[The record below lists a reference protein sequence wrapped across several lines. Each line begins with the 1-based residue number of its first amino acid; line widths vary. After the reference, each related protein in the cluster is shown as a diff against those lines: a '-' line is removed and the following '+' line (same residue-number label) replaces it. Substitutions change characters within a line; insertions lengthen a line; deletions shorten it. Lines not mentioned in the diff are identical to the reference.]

1 MKLRNIG
8 LIARRDY
15 LAYVA
20 RKRFWVSL
28 LLTPAILL
36 AIIFVP
42 VLIQKYQSA
51 HNYAVVDQSGWVLKA
66 VNERIAGGDYA
77 QLLNL
82 AAVHQKSGTVQELPK
97 PLARIA
103 PEAAKLTPGQQKALA
118 TAIAEGAAAP
128 QTVQAAQAIWKQR
141 AQLTQWYG
149 SLDAKQARALDRGLA
164 IARYHYE
171 PGHASQSVLRQ
182 RVTEGKLFGYFVI
195 PADPLNAN
203 AKYLYAS
210 RNLTNTDLSSW
221 FETQVNA
228 VVQAR
233 KVTQVGLPVAKAEW
247 LKSSV
252 SFNSQLVTKSGAK
265 KATASETAAQYL
277 PMGYV
282 YLLFI
287 SIMSISQLLM
297 MSAIEEKSGR
307 IAESLLATVDAGE
320 IMGGKTLG
328 VALVGITQIGFWL
341 IILLGVLIGF
351 GSRLPMG
358 GFVHALIASITFAN
372 LAWFVAY
379 FVLGFLFYA
388 AILGAIGAAV
398 NNIQEA
404 QPYMVP
410 VIMFMVFP
418 MVLMLPV
425 VKDPTATWAR
435 VLSYFP
441 PLTPFLMMNRSAA
454 PPPLIDYIATTA
466 LLIAA
471 VALALYASGRVF
483 RVGLLHTGAPP
494 KVKELLAWL
503 RTPSPDKAN
512 SGQD

>member
-1 MKLRNIG
+1 MKPRNIG

-20 RKRFWVSL
+20 RRRFWVSL

-36 AIIFVP
+36 AVLFVP

-51 HNYAVVDQSGWVLKA
+51 HTYAVVDQSGWVLKA
-66 VNERIAGGDYA
+66 VNERIAAGDYD
-77 QLLNL
+77 QLLGL
-82 AAVHQKSGTVQELPK
+82 ATLHQKAGTAQELPK
-97 PLARIA
+97 PLASIA
-103 PEAAKLTPGQQKALA
+103 PDAAKLAPGQQKALA
-118 TAIAEGAAAP
+118 TAIATGAAAP
-128 QTVQAAQAIWKQR
+128 QTSQAAQAIWKQR
-141 AQLTQWYG
+141 AQLKQWYA
-149 SLDAKQARALDRGLA
+149 SLDAKKARALDGSLA

-171 PGHASQSVLRQ
+171 PGQATQGELRE
-182 RVTEGKLFGYFVI
+182 RVTQGKLFGYFVI
-195 PADPLNAN
+195 PADPLEAG
-203 AKYLYAS
+203 ASFTYAS
-210 RNLTNTDLSSW
+210 RNLTNTELSNW
-221 FETQVNA
+221 FEAQVNA

-233 KVTQVGLPVAKAEW
+233 KVTEVGLPVAKAEW
-247 LKSSV
+247 LKSPV
-252 SFNSQLVTKSGAK
+252 SFHSQLVTKSGAK
-265 KATASETAAQYL
+265 KATMAEKAAQYL
-277 PMGYV
+277 PIGYV

-287 SIMSISQLLM
+287 AIMSISQLLM
-297 MSAIEEKSGR
+297 MSTIEEKSGR
-307 IAESLLATVDAGE
+307 IAESLLATVDASE
-320 IMGGKTLG
+320 IMAGKTLG
-328 VALVGITQIGFWL
+328 VALVGITQVGFWL
-341 IILLGVLIGF
+341 VLLLGVLIGF
-351 GSRLPMG
+351 GSRLPIG

-372 LAWFVAY
+372 LAWFLVY

-418 MVLMLPV
+418 LALMLPV
-425 VKDPTATWAR
+425 VRDPTATWAR

-441 PLTPFLMMNRSAA
+441 PLTPFLMMNRSAG

-466 LLIAA
+466 LLI
-471 VALALYASGRVF
+471 VTVVFALYASGRVF

-503 RTPSPDKAN
+503 RTPIPDKADN
-512 SGQD
+512 

>member
-1 MKLRNIG
+1 MKPRNIV

-20 RKRFWVSL
+20 RRRFWIGL

-36 AIIFVP
+36 AVIFVP
-42 VLIQKYQSA
+42 VLIHKYQSA
-51 HNYAVVDQSGWVLKA
+51 QNYAVIDQSGWVLKA
-66 VNERIAGGDYA
+66 VKQRIATSDYEKLFA
-77 QLLNL
+77 L
-82 AAVHQKSGTVQELPK
+82 AAAHQKDGTAKALPK
-97 PLARIA
+97 PLAAIA
-103 PEAAKLTPGQQKALA
+103 PDVARLSASRQEALA
-118 TAIAEGAAAP
+118 KAMAMGAPGVPTGA
-128 QTVQAAQAIWKQR
+128 VAQAIWQKR
-141 AQLTQWYG
+141 TAFTHWYET
-149 SLDAKQARALDRGLA
+149 LDAKQARDIDRGLA

-171 PGHASQSVLRQ
+171 SGDDSESALREH
-182 RVTEGKLFGYFVI
+182 VTQGKLLGYFVI
-195 PADPLNAN
+195 PADPLKAD
-203 AKYLYAS
+203 AHYRYAS
-210 RNLTNTDLSSW
+210 RNLTNADLKNW
-221 FETQVNA
+221 FEAQVNA

-233 KVTQVGLPVAKAEW
+233 KVAQVGLPVAKAEW
-247 LKSSV
+247 LKAPV
-252 SFNSQLVTKSGAK
+252 GFRSQLVTRTGAR
-265 KATASETAAQYL
+265 KATAAEKAAQYL

-297 MSAIEEKSGR
+297 MSAVEEKSGR
-307 IAESLLATVDAGE
+307 IAETLLAIVDPNE
-320 IMGGKTLG
+320 IMAGKTLG
-328 VALVGITQIGFWL
+328 VALVGLTQVGFWL
-341 IILLGVLIGF
+341 VLLLGALVGF
-351 GSRLPMG
+351 GSRFPMG
-358 GFVHALIASITFAN
+358 GFVNALIASVTIAN
-372 LAWFVAY
+372 LAWFLVY

-388 AILGAIGAAV
+388 SILGAIGAAV

-404 QPYMVP
+404 QPYMIP

-418 MVLMLPV
+418 LALMFSV

-466 LLIAA
+466 LLIVT
-471 VALALYASGRVF
+471 VALALYASGRIF

-503 RTPSPDKAN
+503 RTPSPDKAGN
-512 SGQD
+512 

>member
-42 VLIQKYQSA
+42 VLIQKFQSA
-51 HNYAVVDQSGWVLKA
+51 HTYAVVDQSGWVLKA
-66 VNERIAGGDYA
+66 VNERIAASDYDK
-77 QLLNL
+77 LFVL
-82 AAVHQKSGTVQELPK
+82 AAAHQKAGTEQVLPR
-97 PLARIA
+97 PLASIA
-103 PEAAKLTPGQQKALA
+103 PAAAKLGAVRRKSLA
-118 TAIAEGAAAP
+118 TAIAAGAPAP
-128 QTVQAAQAIWKQR
+128 QTSQAAQAIWQQR
-141 AQLTQWYG
+141 SALTQWYA
-149 SLDAKQARALDRGLA
+149 SLNAKQARALDGSLA
-164 IARYHYE
+164 IAHYHYE
-171 PGHASQSVLRQ
+171 PGKASQSELRE
-182 RVTEGKLFGYFVI
+182 RVTQGKLFGYFVI
-195 PADPLNAN
+195 PVDPLEAD
-203 AKYLYAS
+203 AKYMYAS
-210 RNLTNTDLSSW
+210 RNLTNTDLSNW
-221 FETQVNA
+221 FEAQVNA

-233 KVTQVGLPVAKAEW
+233 KVTEVGLPVAKAEW
-247 LKSSV
+247 LKTPV
-252 SFNSQLVTKSGAK
+252 SFHSQLVTKSGAK
-265 KATASETAAQYL
+265 RATAAEKAAQYL
-277 PMGYV
+277 PIGYV

-287 SIMSISQLLM
+287 AIMSISQLLM

-307 IAESLLATVDAGE
+307 IAESLLATVDASE
-320 IMGGKTLG
+320 IMAGKTLG
-328 VALVGITQIGFWL
+328 VALVGITQVGFWL
-341 IILLGVLIGF
+341 ILLLGVLIGF
-351 GSRLPMG
+351 GSRLPIG
-358 GFVHALIASITFAN
+358 GFVHALIASITFGN
-372 LAWFVAY
+372 LAWFVVY

-418 MVLMLPV
+418 MALMLPV
-425 VKDPTATWAR
+425 VRDPTATWAR

-466 LLIAA
+466 LLIVT
-471 VALALYASGRVF
+471 VALALYASGRIF

-503 RTPSPDKAN
+503 RTSSPDKAKN
-512 SGQD
+512 

>member
-20 RKRFWVSL
+20 RRRFWISL

-36 AIIFVP
+36 AVIFVP
-42 VLIQKYQSA
+42 VLIHKYQSA
-51 HNYAVVDQSGWVLKA
+51 HTYAVIDQSGWVLKA
-66 VNERIAGGDYA
+66 VNERIAADDYA
-77 QLLNL
+77 KLLDL
-82 AAVHQKSGTVQELPK
+82 AAVHQAAGTVDALPK
-97 PLARIA
+97 PLAGIA
-103 PEAAKLTPGQQKALA
+103 PAAAKLDAARRKALA
-118 TAIAEGAAAP
+118 MAIAAGAPAP
-128 QTVQAAQAIWKQR
+128 QTSPAAQAIWQQHG
-141 AQLTQWYG
+141 ALTRWYA
-149 SLDAKQARALDRGLA
+149 SLDAKQARALDGSLA
-164 IARYHYE
+164 IARYRYE
-171 PGHASQSVLRQ
+171 PGAASQSELRE

-195 PADPLNAN
+195 PANPLEEG
-203 AKYLYAS
+203 AKYVYAS
-210 RNLTNTDLSSW
+210 RNLTNTDLRNW
-221 FETQVNA
+221 FEAQVNA

-233 KVTQVGLPVAKAEW
+233 KVARVGLPVAKAEW
-247 LKSSV
+247 LKSPV
-252 SFNSQLVTKSGAK
+252 IFNSQLVTKTGAR
-265 KATASETAAQYL
+265 KATAAEKAAQYL
-277 PMGYV
+277 PVGYV

-287 SIMSISQLLM
+287 AIMSISQLLM

-307 IAESLLATVDAGE
+307 IAESLLATVDASE
-320 IMGGKTLG
+320 IMAGKTLG
-328 VALVGITQIGFWL
+328 VALVGITQVGFWL
-341 IILLGVLIGF
+341 ALLLGALIGF

-358 GFVHALIASITFAN
+358 GFVHALIASITFFN
-372 LAWFVAY
+372 LAWFLVY

-418 MVLMLPV
+418 LALMFPV

-466 LLIAA
+466 LLI
-471 VALALYASGRVF
+471 VTVVLALYASGRVF

-494 KVKELLAWL
+494 KLKELLAWL
-503 RTPSPDKAN
+503 RTPS
-512 SGQD
+512 QDRADN